1 MFGFNYFNAEWQKNF
16 ILEERINP
24 QTVMSINVKKLI
36 NEQNKF
42 FSSETTKEITFRKQS
57 LIKLKSEI
65 IKREKDI
72 CIALYNDFKK
82 PEFEA
87 LGTETQI
94 VIAELN
100 KAINNLKKWARPKWV
115 APNLAS
121 LPSSNYIYSEPY
133 GTVLIIGPWNYPFQL
148 VFGPLVGAIAA
159 GNTAVVKPSELT
171 PSTSKVC
178 SEIIEAV
185 FDKNHV
191 ACVEGGVEVSQE
203 LLKQRWDYIFFTGST
218 TIGKIVYKAA
228 AEHLTPVTLELGG
241 KNPCV
246 VDETAN
252 LKQAAARIAW
262 GKLLNCGQTCIA
274 PDYLLIKREVKDEF
288 IECLKNEF
296 SLLYGE
302 NAEVSP
308 DYLRIINERNFNRL
322 EKMLL
327 PEKTAFGGK
336 TNKEN
341 LFISPTII
349 DSPPLD
355 SAVMADEIFGPILP
369 IIPYETEAE
378 IESALNKHGKPLSF
392 YIFSKRKKFINEL
405 LKKHSFG
412 GGVINDTLFQYSN
425 ARLPFGGVGLS
436 GIGAYHGKYSFDT
449 FSHKKSVMKR
459 ATWLQI
465 RLFYAPY
472 KGKERLVKLLH
483 KIL

>member
-1 MFGFNYFNAEWQKNF
+1 
-16 ILEERINP
+16 
-24 QTVMSINVKKLI
+24 MSINL
-36 NEQNKF
+36 NTLLTDQHAF
-42 FSSETTKEITFRKQS
+42 FASQQTKEIEFRKHS
-57 LIKLKSEI
+57 LKKLRSEI
-65 IKREKDI
+65 LKREKDI
-72 CIALYNDFKK
+72 CEALYNDFKK

-121 LPSSNYIYSEPY
+121 FPSSNYIYNEPY

-171 PSTSKVC
+171 PSTSKIC
-178 SEIIEAV
+178 LEIIETV

-191 ACVEGGVEVSQE
+191 ACVEGGVEVAQE
-203 LLKQRWDYIFFTGST
+203 LLKLRWDYIFFTGST
-218 TIGKIVYKAA
+218 SVGKIVYKAA

-241 KNPCV
+241 KNPCI

-274 PDYLLIKREVKDEF
+274 PDYVLIKREIKNEF
-288 IECLKNEF
+288 IAYLKNEF
-296 SLLYGE
+296 TMLYGE

-308 DYLRIINERNFNRL
+308 DYLSIINERNFDRL
-322 EKMLL
+322 KKMLL
-327 PEKTAFGGK
+327 PEKTVFGGK
-336 TNKEN
+336 TNKEK

-349 DSPPLD
+349 DSPPLE
-355 SAVMADEIFGPILP
+355 SAVMEEEIFGPILP
-369 IIPYETEAE
+369 IIPYETDIE
-378 IESALNKHGKPLSF
+378 IESVLNNYGKPLSL
-392 YIFSKRKKFINEL
+392 YVFSKRKKFVDEL

-412 GGVINDTLFQYSN
+412 GGVVNDTLFQYSN
-425 ARLPFGGVGLS
+425 GRLPFGGVGHS